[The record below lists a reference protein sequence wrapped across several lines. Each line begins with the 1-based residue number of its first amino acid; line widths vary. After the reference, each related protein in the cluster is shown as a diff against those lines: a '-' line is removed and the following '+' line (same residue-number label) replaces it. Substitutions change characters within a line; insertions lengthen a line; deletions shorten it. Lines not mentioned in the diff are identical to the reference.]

1 MSRNLK
7 VSAALVAIVAVVIAV
22 IALASG
28 GGDDDATRAAATTT
42 GATPAPT
49 ETTPGKPAPAPTT
62 TGATPAPRTT
72 PKGGASPQGESE
84 RDAATVV
91 AADPRTLGR
100 PGDGKVTFTEFLD
113 FECPAC
119 GAAYPLV
126 EQLRQEY
133 AGRVTFNIRYFPLPS
148 HRNAMPAA
156 LAAEAAAQQG
166 KLAPMYAKLF
176 QTQRQW
182 GGQQRSQAGLFRAFA
197 DELDLDVAQYDADV
211 RSRRTRKRVQ
221 RDLDAAQALE
231 LPGTP
236 SFFINEQPVE
246 PRSADHL
253 RSLLDTALS
262 GKPLPT
268 PERPDPNDPGHS
280 HDAVPMT
287 EA

>member
-7 VSAALVAIVAVVIAV
+7 VSAALVALVAVVVAV

-28 GGDDDATRAAATTT
+28 GGDDDSTRAAATTT

-49 ETTPGKPAPAPTT
+49 TTQATPPPTATTPGDKPAPKPKTDPDES
-62 TGATPAPRTT
+62 TGAAV
-72 PKGGASPQGESE
+72 
-84 RDAATVV
+84 VV
-91 AADPRTLGR
+91 APDPRTLGR

-133 AGRVTFNIRYFPLPS
+133 EGRVTFNIRYFPLPS

-156 LAAEAAAQQG
+156 LAVEAAAQQG
-166 KLAPMYAKLF
+166 KLLPMYSKMF
-176 QTQRQW
+176 QTQQQW
-182 GGQQRSQAGLFRAFA
+182 GGQPRSQAKLFRAFA
-197 DELDLDVAQYDADV
+197 DELGLDLARYDADV
-211 RSRRTRKRVQ
+211 RSAETRRRVR
-221 RDLDAAQALE
+221 RDLAAAKALE

-236 SFFINEQPVE
+236 SFFVNETPIE
-246 PRSADHL
+246 PKSADHL

-268 PERPDPNDPGHS
+268 PERPGPDDPGHS